1 VNDPEYSIAWPDGV
15 GGRHRGPSVWV
26 EDDFLPAGEYP
37 SADVTGEP
45 ASLKFIAAALRRRAR
60 VWCAVGAIGLVG
72 ACGFYFKS
80 PPSYQASA
88 SVLLT
93 PGPYE
98 DANTA
103 PNDDQAMAQSRTVAG
118 MAVGALGLQEDV
130 GKFLNSYTALAITE
144 RVMRITIAAG
154 SSDQA
159 VLRANAVARAF
170 LQFRASQMQA
180 EQKLVLVSLNQQVSQ
195 EQQLLDSINAQI
207 SQLGPNPS
215 GPSADQLTQLKAQ
228 RTQATAL
235 LGNLQQAVYGNQTT
249 TEPATAAAVKGSFLL
264 DAATPL
270 AHSRLKPLLR
280 DAAEG
285 LVGGLAVGM
294 AIVVIQALVS
304 ERLRRRDDVAQAIGA
319 PVKLSVRAA
328 RRRPWRRRAAD
339 GDIERVAAHLGRSV
353 PGSSRGA
360 AALAIIPVDD
370 LRIPALSVVSLAT
383 LLAKQGKQVV
393 VADLCAGAPAAKIL
407 GSASPGVRAVHAV
420 HAGAAGL
427 VVAVPEPGVVAPAG
441 PLDHG
446 AVPAQ
451 RTTFTEAVITACAP
465 ADLLLT
471 LTTLDPALG
480 GEHLATWATDAV
492 AVVTAGESS
501 STKIHAVGE
510 MVRLSGAR
518 LNSAVLL
525 GADAADESLGMTYL
539 PETV

>member
-1 VNDPEYSIAWPDGV
+1 M
-15 GGRHRGPSVWV
+15 
-26 EDDFLPAGEYP
+26 
-37 SADVTGEP
+37 
-45 ASLKFIAAALRRRAR
+45 
-60 VWCAVGAIGLVG
+60 WCAIGAIGLVG
-72 ACGFYFKS
+72 ACGFYFRS

-130 GKFLNSYTALAITE
+130 GKFLNSYTALAVTA
-144 RVMRITIAAG
+144 RVMRITISAP

-159 VLRANAVARAF
+159 VLRANSVARAF
-170 LQFRASQMQA
+170 LQFRASQMQD
-180 EQKLVLVSLNQQVSQ
+180 EQKLVLASLNQQVSQ

-207 SQLGPNPS
+207 SRLGPGPS
-215 GPSADQLTQLKAQ
+215 GASAGQLDGLKAQ

-235 LGNLQQAVYGNQTT
+235 LASLQQAVYGNQTT
-249 TEPATAAAVKGSFLL
+249 TEPATSAAVKGSFVL

-270 AHSRLKPLLR
+270 PHSRLKPVLR
-280 DAAEG
+280 DGAMG

-319 PVKLSVRAA
+319 PVKLSVRGA
-328 RRRPWRRRAAD
+328 RRRPWRRAAD
-339 GDIERVAAHLGRSV
+339 PDVERIAAHLGRSV

-360 AALAIIPVDD
+360 AALAVVGVDD
-370 LRIPALSVVSLAT
+370 LRVPALSVVSLAT
-383 LLAKQGKQVV
+383 SLAKQGKQVV

-407 GSASPGVRAVHAV
+407 GCASPGVRSVRV
-420 HAGAAGL
+420 GAAGL
-427 VVAVPEPGVVAPAG
+427 VVAVPEPGMVAPAG

-446 AVPAQ
+446 PVPAQ
-451 RTTFTEAVITACAP
+451 RTTFTEAVVTACAP

-492 AVVTAGESS
+492 AVVTAGQSS

-510 MVRLSGAR
+510 MVRLSGAC

-525 GADAADESLGMTYL
+525 GADATDESLGTTYL
-539 PETV
+539 PVTV

>member
-26 EDDFLPAGEYP
+26 EEDFLPAGDYP
-37 SADVTGEP
+37 ASDVTGEP

-60 VWCAVGAIGLVG
+60 VWCAVGVIGLAG

-80 PPSYQASA
+80 PPTYQASA

-103 PNDDQAMAQSRTVAG
+103 PNDDQAMAESRTVAG
-118 MAVGALGLQEDV
+118 MAVGTLGLQEDV
-130 GKFLNSYTALAITE
+130 GKFLSSYSALAITE
-144 RVMRITIAAG
+144 RVMRITIAAP

-159 VLRANAVARAF
+159 VQRANAVARAF
-170 LQFRASQMQA
+170 LRFRGSQMQA
-180 EQKLVLVSLNQQVSQ
+180 EQQLVLTSLNQQVSQ
-195 EQQLLDSINAQI
+195 EQQQLDSINAQI
-207 SQLGPNPS
+207 NQLGS
-215 GPSADQLTQLKAQ
+215 GKSGSSGDQLTHLKAQ

-235 LGNLQQAVYGNQTT
+235 LASLQQAVYGNQTT
-249 TEPATAAAVKGSFLL
+249 TQPATAAAVRGSFLL

-270 AHSRLKPLLR
+270 PHSRLKPLLR
-280 DAAEG
+280 DGAMG
-285 LVGGLAVGM
+285 LVGGLAVGL

-304 ERLRRRDDVAQAIGA
+304 ERLRRRDDVALAIGA

-339 GDIERVAAHLGRSV
+339 RDVERVAAHLGRSV

-360 AALAIIPVDD
+360 AALAVVGVDD
-370 LRIPALSVVSLAT
+370 LRIPALSVASLAT
-383 LLAKQGKQVV
+383 SLAKQGKQVV
-393 VADLCAGAPAAKIL
+393 VADLCTGAPAAKIL
-407 GSASPGVRAVHAV
+407 GSASPGVHPVR
-420 HAGAAGL
+420 AGAASL
-427 VVAVPEPGVVAPAG
+427 VVAVPEPGMVAPAG

-446 AVPAQ
+446 PVPAQ

-492 AVVTAGESS
+492 AVVTAGQSS

-510 MVRLSGAR
+510 MVRLSGAC

-525 GADAADESLGMTYL
+525 GADAADESLGVAYL

>member
-1 VNDPEYSIAWPDGV
+1 MNDPEYSIAWPDGV

-37 SADVTGEP
+37 STDVTGEP
-45 ASLKFIAAALRRRAR
+45 ASLKFIAAAVRRRAR

-72 ACGFYFKS
+72 ACGLYFKS

-180 EQKLVLVSLNQQVSQ
+180 EQKLVLASLNQQVSP

-215 GPSADQLTQLKAQ
+215 GPAAGQLTQLKAQ

-235 LGNLQQAVYGNQTT
+235 LANLQQAVYGNQTT

-285 LVGGLAVGM
+285 LVGGLAVGV
-294 AIVVIQALVS
+294 AIVVIQALVT

-328 RRRPWRRRAAD
+328 RRQPWRRRAAD
-339 GDIERVAAHLGRSV
+339 GDIERVAAYLGRSV

-360 AALAIIPVDD
+360 AALAVVPVDD
-370 LRIPALSVVSLAT
+370 LRIAALSVVSLAT
-383 LLAKQGKQVV
+383 SLAKQGKQVV
-393 VADLCAGAPAAKIL
+393 VADLCSGAPAAQIL
-407 GSASPGVRAVHAV
+407 GSASPGVRAVR
-420 HAGAAGL
+420 AGAAGL

-539 PETV
+539 PEPV